1 MEAFYVS
8 IIFLG
13 VILVVAALFFII
25 MDKVNGKDFFK
36 EFDRKKDEMFN
47 LIQDSEEMV
56 QELNKMSDY
65 VVTVIAEKNQEFF
78 YKNTNLKAQEP
89 LIEIED
95 AKEETKVLPA
105 QAQEQQILLDTQ
117 NDSKQKI
124 QTEQMVVN
132 SEDLVNDKGYVKQIE
147 DAEPQKVTVPFNTK
161 NAVLKYKDSGLHNKD
176 IIAQNEDIE
185 LDMSSV
191 VYEPQKSEKRNKDNS
206 YNNRIQKKSELV
218 EEEELSMDNG
228 AVEDSYSTE
237 ANIEEVQKSL
247 NIPLNYGKD
256 TENHESENQKKS
268 KLILSGKRGKV
279 LQLIENGLTDEE
291 ISEKLR
297 VGKGEI
303 SLIRGLSK

>member
-1 MEAFYVS
+1 MEALYVS

-13 VILVVAALFFII
+13 IILVVAALFFII

-78 YKNTNLKAQEP
+78 DKNANLNAQKP

-95 AKEETKVLPA
+95 VKEETKELLP
-105 QAQEQQILLDTQ
+105 QAQEEQILLGTQ
-117 NDSKQKI
+117 KNSNQ
-124 QTEQMVVN
+124 EML
-132 SEDLVNDKGYVKQIE
+132 SEDTVVRSEVLNNNIGYAKQIE
-147 DAEPQKVTVPFNTK
+147 DAETQKVTVPFNTK
-161 NAVLKYKDSGLHNKD
+161 NAVLNYKNSGLQNKEMV
-176 IIAQNEDIE
+176 AQNEDIG
-185 LDMSSV
+185 LQMDSV
-191 VYEPQKSEKRNKDNS
+191 VYEPQKPAKLSKDNS
-206 YNNRIQKKSELV
+206 DINRIQKKSELA
-218 EEEELSMDNG
+218 EEKSLDN
-228 AVEDSYSTE
+228 VVIDDRYSTE
-237 ANIEEVQKSL
+237 ANIAETQKTP

-256 TENHESENQKKS
+256 TENHETENQKKS
-268 KLILSGKRGKV
+268 KLILSGKRGEV
-279 LQLIENGLTDEE
+279 LQLIEYGLTDEE

-297 VGKGEI
+297 VGKGEV

>member
-13 VILVVAALFFII
+13 IILVIAALFFII

-78 YKNTNLKAQEP
+78 NKNVSLKVKEP

-95 AKEETKVLPA
+95 VKEETMELPD
-105 QAQEQQILLDTQ
+105 QAQQEQILLDTQ
-117 NDSKQKI
+117 SNS
-124 QTEQMVVN
+124 EQEMLSDDTVVN
-132 SEDLVNDKGYVKQIE
+132 SGDLVNNIDYTKQIE
-147 DAEPQKVTVPFNTK
+147 DAEPQKVTVPLNTK
-161 NAVLKYKDSGLHNKD
+161 DAVQKYKNSGLQNKD
-176 IIAQNEDIE
+176 MVAQKEDIG
-185 LDMSSV
+185 LHMGSSV
-191 VYEPQKSEKRNKDNS
+191 VYEPQKSEKFNKNKS
-206 YNNRIQKKSELV
+206 EINRIQKNLDLAQDK
-218 EEEELSMDNG
+218 SMDNG
-228 AVEDSYSTE
+228 VIDESYSTE
-237 ANIEEVQKSL
+237 ANIAEFQKSPD
-247 NIPLNYGKD
+247 IPKNYGRD
-256 TENHESENQKKS
+256 TEILETVNQNKS
-268 KLILSGKRGKV
+268 KLTLSGKRGEV
-279 LQLIENGLTDEE
+279 LQLIEYGLTDEE

-297 VGKGEI
+297 VGKGEV

>member
-78 YKNTNLKAQEP
+78 NKNTNLKAQEP

-95 AKEETKVLPA
+95 AKEETKELPA

-161 NAVLKYKDSGLHNKD
+161 NAVLKYKDSRLHNKD
-176 IIAQNEDIE
+176 IVAQNEDIE

-228 AVEDSYSTE
+228 AVENSYSTE
-237 ANIEEVQKSL
+237 DNIEEVQKSL
-247 NIPLNYGKD
+247 NIPLNYEKD

-268 KLILSGKRGKV
+268 KLILSGKRGEV

-297 VGKGEI
+297 VGKGEV

>member
-13 VILVVAALFFII
+13 IILVVAALFFII

-78 YKNTNLKAQEP
+78 SKNANFKEQEP

-95 AKEETKVLPA
+95 VKEEIKELPV
-105 QAQEQQILLDTQ
+105 QEKQILLDTQ
-117 NDSKQKI
+117 KNSKKEMLSEETVVKSVVLNNNIGYAKQK
-124 QTEQMVVN
+124 
-132 SEDLVNDKGYVKQIE
+132 ED
-147 DAEPQKVTVPFNTK
+147 EPQKVKVPFNTK
-161 NAVLKYKDSGLHNKD
+161 DAVLKYKNTGLQNKD
-176 IIAQNEDIE
+176 MVSQNEDIG
-185 LDMSSV
+185 LQMDSV
-191 VYEPQKSEKRNKDNS
+191 VYEPQKPAKLNKDNS
-206 YNNRIQKKSELV
+206 DKNRIQKKSELA
-218 EEEELSMDNG
+218 EEKSMDTG
-228 AVEDSYSTE
+228 VIDDRYSTE
-237 ANIEEVQKSL
+237 ANIVEAQKSPD
-247 NIPLNYGKD
+247 IPINYEND
-256 TENHESENQKKS
+256 TENENQRKS
-268 KLILSGKRGKV
+268 KLTLSGKRGEI
-279 LQLIENGLTDEE
+279 LHLIEYGLTDEE

-297 VGKGEI
+297 VGKGEV